1 MRLRCGEHDANAL
14 LVAVPP
20 RRCVHFQKKTPRF
33 GRGRYAEVETK
44 VSDWESPFLTDEN
57 GNFLPVK
64 ARKQWTLDPST
75 NEWVEAVAEG
85 SEEEGIEVVLGDDAQ

>member
-1 MRLRCGEHDANAL
+1 MTEDACKRNLKKEKRTRNRINMRR
-14 LVAVPP
+14 
-20 RRCVHFQKKTPRF
+20 FQKKTPRF